1 MRNSSGFSLIEVM
14 IAIAVISILA
24 AVAIPNYIG
33 WLPKRHLINSAVDV
47 QGAIHLAKMTAIK
60 ENINVVLEFDIANE
74 SYFAFIDT
82 DGDGSQD
89 SGERTVRSNNMSS
102 GINLVSTDFD
112 ADQLT
117 FNSRGLTDD
126 SGDITLRN
134 KDDEERT
141 INVTLTGMSRINS

>member
-14 IAIAVISILA
+14 IAIAVFTILA

-33 WLPKRHLINSAVDV
+33 WLPKRHLQNSAIDV
-47 QGAIHLAKMTAIK
+47 QGAIHLVKLTAIK
-60 ENINVVLEFDIANE
+60 ENTDVVLTFDIANE

-82 DGDGSQD
+82 DKDGAQD
-89 SGERTVRSNNMSS
+89 AGERTVRSNRMSS

-112 ADQLT
+112 ADELT
-117 FNSRGLTDD
+117 FNSRGLADD

-134 KDDEERT
+134 KDNEERK